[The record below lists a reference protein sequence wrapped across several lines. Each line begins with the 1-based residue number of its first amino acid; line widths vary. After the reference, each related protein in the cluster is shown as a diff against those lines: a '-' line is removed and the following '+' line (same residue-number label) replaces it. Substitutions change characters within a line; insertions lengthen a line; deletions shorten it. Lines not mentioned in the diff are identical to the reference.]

1 MARAAPQQHDVDH
14 GIRPVSEGETI
25 MRHNSTNKFL
35 KSAAGLAAASTLAL
49 FLAACAEE
57 ARIDVGAAE
66 PDKSVSER
74 RTFEPALNSLD
85 GVTHHG

>member
-1 MARAAPQQHDVDH
+1 MRQDSTSRLLKRVAA
-14 GIRPVSEGETI
+14 
-25 MRHNSTNKFL
+25 F
-35 KSAAGLAAASTLAL
+35 AAASTLAL

-57 ARIDVGAAE
+57 ARIDAGVAE

-85 GVTHHG
+85 GVTQHG